1 MPSGRT
7 HDLATAVLSVPAFFA
22 ANAMTGNYKVAV
34 IFTAAYL
41 FGGLMFGPD
50 LDTVSTQYSRWSVF
64 RFIWL
69 PYRAA
74 FSHRSSWT
82 HGLLVG
88 TVFRLIYFMGVV
100 TLVSYVSALA
110 VGSYGDLRVES
121 LMDFSRAWRGLGSFS
136 TRYVGLNYL
145 ISAAAGLWV
154 GAALHT
160 IADLIV
166 TYIKTGRVMRLF

>member
-1 MPSGRT
+1 
-7 HDLATAVLSVPAFFA
+7 
-22 ANAMTGNYKVAV
+22 
-34 IFTAAYL
+34 
-41 FGGLMFGPD
+41 
-50 LDTVSTQYSRWSVF
+50 
-64 RFIWL
+64 
-69 PYRAA
+69 
-74 FSHRSSWT
+74 
-82 HGLLVG
+82 
-88 TVFRLIYFMGVV
+88 MGVV
-100 TLVSYVSALA
+100 TLVSYLSALG